1 MIVELVKYDD
11 KHIPSLIELLNNPNV
26 SDWLMN
32 VPQPYTEE
40 TAKEWIDITRE
51 MEDGKDF
58 GYAVE
63 LNGVHIGGIGMNVQ
77 GRALAGLD
85 DHKAEIGYWL
95 GEPYWGNGYMSDA
108 IKQLMKLAFE
118 DLGLTRLYAHTHE
131 GNTAS
136 EKLLLRHGFEH
147 EGFLKKSFKKGDRVF
162 NANLF
167 AKVI

>member
-1 MIVELVKYDD
+1 MKVELVKYSE
-11 KHIPSLIELLNNPNV
+11 KHIPSLLELLNNENV

-32 VPQPYTEE
+32 VPHPYTEKD
-40 TAKEWIDITRE
+40 AKEWIEITRE
-51 MEDGKDF
+51 MEDGKDY
-58 GYAVE
+58 GYAIE
-63 LNGVHIGGIGMNVQ
+63 LDGVHIGGIGMNVKE
-77 GRALAGLD
+77 RALPGLD

-95 GEPYWGNGYMSDA
+95 GEPYWGKGYMSDA
-108 IKQLMKLAFE
+108 MKQLMKLAFE
-118 DLGLTRLYAHTHE
+118 DLGLVRLYAHTHE

-147 EGFLKKSFKKGDRVF
+147 EGLLKKSFKKGDRVF